1 MSTLTRFTPFR
12 TMARLDPAADFDDM
26 LRNFTLRPFLR
37 EAESTLSDMRMDV
50 QENDGGYRAS
60 IEIPGA
66 RKEDIDVMIDGNRV
80 TVQAEIKRES
90 GEESGKNLHV
100 ERYAGQTYRS
110 FTLPQEID
118 REKCQAQYQ
127 DGVLTLTLPR
137 KGDGRAHHLTVN

>member
-1 MSTLTRFTPFR
+1 
-12 TMARLDPAADFDDM
+12 
-26 LRNFTLRPFLR
+26 
-37 EAESTLSDMRMDV
+37 
-50 QENDGGYRAS
+50 
-60 IEIPGA
+60 
-66 RKEDIDVMIDGNRV
+66 MIDGNRV